1 MLGFFYKISESPV
14 KTPLH
19 LWIVGIVSLLWNVG
33 GGYDYVMTQMKN
45 QAYLGVMPQVQR
57 DFLDSAPVW
66 FDGLWAIGVW
76 FSILGSVLLLARSR
90 LARTSFGLS
99 FLGLLGAAIYRF
111 GFAKPAMLQVTPPEM
126 LAFSGAIAV
135 VLIVL
140 YIYAK
145 AMTRAG
151 VLR

>member
-66 FDGLWAIGVW
+66 FDGLWA
-76 FSILGSVLLLARSR
+76 
-90 LARTSFGLS
+90 
-99 FLGLLGAAIYRF
+99 
-111 GFAKPAMLQVTPPEM
+111 
-126 LAFSGAIAV
+126 
-135 VLIVL
+135 L

>member
-1 MLGFFYKISESPV
+1 M

-19 LWIVGIVSLLWNVG
+19 LWIVGLVSLLWNAG

-45 QAYLGVMPQVQR
+45 QAYLAVMPQVQR
-57 DFLDSAPVW
+57 DFLDAAPVW

-76 FSILGSVLLLARSR
+76 FSLLGSVLLLARSR
-90 LARTSFGLS
+90 LARTSFGLA
-99 FLGLLGAAIYRF
+99 FLGLAGAAIYRF
-111 GFAKPAMLQVTPPEM
+111 GVASPSMLQVTPPEI

-135 VLIVL
+135 VLILL
-140 YIYAK
+140 YVYAK